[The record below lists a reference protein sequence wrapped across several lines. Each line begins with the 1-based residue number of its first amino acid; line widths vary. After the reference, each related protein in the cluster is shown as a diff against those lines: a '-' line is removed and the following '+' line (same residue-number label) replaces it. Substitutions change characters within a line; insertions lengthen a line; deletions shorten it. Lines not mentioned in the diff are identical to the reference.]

1 MTTIGTETKYVKHDF
16 TPAELV
22 AISQQMAQAE
32 AKKREKQD
40 DLKAIKSSLTAE
52 IDQAESVIHTCAEKI
67 RSGYEMRPH
76 ECKVEYIL
84 DDLKGRFIDIETGEL
99 LEERL
104 MTKDEQL
111 KLSNP
116 GKPNADAAS

>member
-1 MTTIGTETKYVKHDF
+1 MTIIGTETKWVKHDF
-16 TPAELV
+16 APGELL
-22 AISQQMAQAE
+22 AISQNMAQAE

-40 DLKAIKSSLTAE
+40 NLKAMKSNISAE
-52 IDQAESVIHTCAEKI
+52 IDQAESVIHMCAEKI

-76 ECKVEYIL
+76 ECKVEYML
-84 DDLKGRFIDIETGEL
+84 DDLKVRFVDIDTGEVI
-99 LEERL
+99 EERL

-116 GKPNADAAS
+116 EKPDAKP